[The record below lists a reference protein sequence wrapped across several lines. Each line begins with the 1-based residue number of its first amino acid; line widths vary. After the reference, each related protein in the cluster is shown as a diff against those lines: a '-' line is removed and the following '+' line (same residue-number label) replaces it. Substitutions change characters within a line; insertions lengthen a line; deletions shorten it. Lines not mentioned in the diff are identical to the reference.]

1 MPKRQLS
8 DTSIETTIPTANDDK
23 KNPQKRK
30 SSRTLEPVNYDESD
44 AQLNKLSKIS
54 KVVGTEVNAAGKA
67 LPKKDVAPDDV
78 EVIDER
84 MSIPGRN
91 GKGELVF
98 DDYPYF
104 TPNLTPKE
112 ILQMGSFGGTYFRPI
127 TSKVTGESYK
137 DVWKE
142 LPPDWLEGLD
152 IKTQIASP
160 KYNKS
165 LNRYKE
171 TCGGDLEMWESSGWI
186 TKIDPYGWFMWYCRC
201 DIICVNDTQLHD
213 VI

>member
-1 MPKRQLS
+1 MPKRKLS
-8 DTSIETTIPTANDDK
+8 DSSKDQDRDDDVKIES
-23 KNPQKRK
+23 KRK
-30 SSRTLEPVNYDESD
+30 SSRSLEPVNYDESE
-44 AQLNKLSKIS
+44 AHLNKIS
-54 KVVGTEVNAAGKA
+54 KESKVTAAEAKNVA
-67 LPKKDVAPDDV
+67 KSVCKKGVAPDDV

-84 MSIPGRN
+84 MAIPGRN
-91 GKGELVF
+91 NKGELVF

-104 TPNLTPKE
+104 MPNLTPKE

-127 TSKVTGESYK
+127 TSKVTGESYSN
-137 DVWKE
+137 VWKE

-186 TKIDPYGWFMWYCRC
+186 TKIDPYGWFMWYCR
-201 DIICVNDTQLHD
+201 
-213 VI
+213 